1 MTKISRN
8 DFENSFGGGNEP
20 MNQMTSKE
28 AEVLDIL
35 ASIRNY
41 SGQKSVSDRLREI
54 SYNHAVT

>member
-8 DFENSFGGGNEP
+8 DFENSFGGNEP

-54 SYNHAVT
+54 SYNHTVT

>member
-20 MNQMTSKE
+20 MNQMTNKE

-41 SGQKSVSDRLREI
+41 SG
-54 SYNHAVT
+54 